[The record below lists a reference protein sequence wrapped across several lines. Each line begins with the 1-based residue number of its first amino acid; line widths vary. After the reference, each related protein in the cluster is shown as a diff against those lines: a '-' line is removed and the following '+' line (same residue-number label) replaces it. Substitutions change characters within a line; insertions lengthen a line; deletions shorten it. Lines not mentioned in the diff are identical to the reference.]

1 MHASMQNAGALIAAR
16 YASAGVDVTAGGS
29 GDNTEVNGAWID
41 RRGFSSLKVVICYT
55 ATLAQSATLSFAAN
69 LQDASDSSGTGVA
82 DYGDALATTAVSTGG
97 TGGSTNTGV
106 VELDFDL
113 TGCDR
118 YVRIQYTPNLSASG
132 TDVAEMGAVYVLAG
146 ATDNP
151 VTASLV

>member
-1 MHASMQNAGALIAAR
+1 MHAFQQNAGALLAAR

-41 RRGFSSLKVVICYT
+41 RLGFNSVKVVICYT

-69 LQDASDSSGTGVA
+69 LQDASDGSGTGAA
-82 DYGDALATTAVSTGG
+82 DFGDALSSTAVSTGG

-106 VELDFDL
+106 VELDFDVS
-113 TGCDR
+113 GADR

-132 TDVAEMGAVYVLAG
+132 TDVAEMGAVYILAG
-146 ATDNP
+146 GTSNP